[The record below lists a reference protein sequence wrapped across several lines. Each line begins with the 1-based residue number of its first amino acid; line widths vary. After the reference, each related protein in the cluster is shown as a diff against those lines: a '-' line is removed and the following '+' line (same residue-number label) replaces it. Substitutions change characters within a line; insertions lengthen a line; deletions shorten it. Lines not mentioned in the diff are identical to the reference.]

1 MGEATPRLIVVTG
14 RPGAGKTT
22 LAHALGRRVR
32 CPVLC
37 RDELKEGYVNTT
49 GQIGSPG
56 DEIGRG
62 IYHLF
67 FEVIEQLLRGRITL
81 VAEAAFQH
89 KAWVPKLEPLRL
101 IAEVRIVRCEVPADV
116 ARQRH
121 IDRGLTDADR
131 ERFHDDRPVRA
142 AREGQPLPVGN
153 YDPPRLDVP
162 CLAVDT
168 SAGYRPKLEEI
179 ARFALDGLGNR

>member
-1 MGEATPRLIVVTG
+1 MGEALPRLIVVTG

-37 RDELKEGYVNTT
+37 RDEFKEGFVNTT

-67 FEVIEQLLRGRITL
+67 FNVIEQMLRGRMTL

-89 KAWVPKLEPLRL
+89 KAWAPQLERLRS
-101 IAEVRIVRCEVPADV
+101 IAEVRMVLCELPAEV

-121 IDRGLTDADR
+121 IDRGLADVDR

-142 AREGQPLPVGN
+142 ARQGQPLPIEE
-153 YDPPRLDVP
+153 YDLPRLDVP
-162 CLAVDT
+162 CLTVDT
-168 SAGYRPKLEEI
+168 SNGYRPGLPEI
-179 ARFALDGLGNR
+179 ARFVLEKKEYG

>member
-1 MGEATPRLIVVTG
+1 MSDKLPRLIVVTG
-14 RPGAGKTT
+14 RPGSGKTT
-22 LAHALGRRVR
+22 LAHRLGRRVR
-32 CPVLC
+32 CPVIC
-37 RDELKEGYVNTT
+37 RDEFKEGYVNTT
-49 GQIGSPG
+49 GEVGSPG

-67 FEVIEQLLRGRITL
+67 FEVIEQMLRGRITL

-89 KAWVPKLEPLRL
+89 KVWVPRLEPLRS
-101 IAEVRIVRCEVPADV
+101 IAEVRIVLCDLPAEV

-121 IDRGLTDADR
+121 IDRGLADVDR

-142 AREGQPLPVGN
+142 VREGRPLPIGT

-162 CLAVDT
+162 GLGVDT
-168 SAGYRPKLEEI
+168 SDGYRPGLDEI
-179 ARFALDGLGNR
+179 ARFVLRRTGPR